1 MVVQWDSLQTDKIS
15 TQSSLGAKQRSE
27 AMAALG
33 LLEDQIDEDS
43 SPKLLG
49 QRSQRCP
56 HLNGSFKSLLL
67 GRQDWNN
74 VNPLNVLRVLGFCG
88 PEAHRL
94 LGLEWGA
101 GLRLEDSLWP
111 ITLGLRLESEL
122 CTLHHGC
129 SHLFPSGHP
138 PLIKKNALPTLP
150 LIRQSYHLRIIK
162 GNRPEPRETEGKK
175 WGALAST

>member
-1 MVVQWDSLQTDKIS
+1 MVVQWDSDRQTRFLH
-15 TQSSLGAKQRSE
+15 SSLGAKQRSE

-33 LLEDQIDEDS
+33 LLEDQVDEDS
-43 SPKLLG
+43 SPKPLG
-49 QRSQRCP
+49 QTSQRCP
-56 HLNGSFKSLLL
+56 HLTGSPKSLLL

-74 VNPLNVLRVLGFCG
+74 GNPLNVLRVLGFCG

-94 LGLEWGA
+94 LGLEWRA

-122 CTLHHGC
+122 CNLHHGC

-138 PLIKKNALPTLP
+138 APNQEECPPHPTLDQTTLP
-150 LIRQSYHLRIIK
+150 PQNHQGQQTRAQR
-162 GNRPEPRETEGKK
+162 N
-175 WGALAST
+175 